1 MAEEE
6 LQYDDPDMLKLREGL
21 YLLFANRYKK
31 LSDPMRQ
38 KPSIWERIFT
48 TTYTTID
55 TIGAPGDKMPRERE
69 RSFLPQRKGLKKDKM
84 TRKMFKSPL
93 G

>member
-6 LQYDDPDMLKLREGL
+6 LQYDNPDRLKLREGL
-21 YLLFANRYKK
+21 DLLLAVDYKK
-31 LSDPMRQ
+31 LSAPMRP

-55 TIGAPGDKMPRERE
+55 TIGVPGDKMPRERE
-69 RSFLPQRKGLKKDKM
+69 RSFLP
-84 TRKMFKSPL
+84 
-93 G
+93 

>member
-6 LQYDDPDMLKLREGL
+6 LQYDNPGGLKLRERPHKL
-21 YLLFANRYKK
+21 TTVFIKK
-31 LSDPMRQ
+31 HPLPMRP

-69 RSFLPQRKGLKKDKM
+69 RSFLP
-84 TRKMFKSPL
+84 
-93 G
+93 

>member
-6 LQYDDPDMLKLREGL
+6 LQYENPDRLKLREGL

-31 LSDPMRQ
+31 ISAPMRQ
-38 KPSIWERIFT
+38 KPSIRERIFT

-55 TIGAPGDKMPRERE
+55 TIGAPEDKMPQERE
-69 RSFLPQRKGLKKDKM
+69 RSFLP
-84 TRKMFKSPL
+84 
-93 G
+93 